1 MGAAELRPHR
11 GKGLSQICP
20 RPKPADASGE
30 SGSFWITGFSL
41 GGHLFPGV
49 QDHTVGPG
57 RLEENSPSQPVSL
70 LLTPAPRGQGGWGPA
85 GSRGGWIPHREPPAW
100 PRPSRGQPP
109 TPICPGHPSRAGGS
123 AGSFTAHGPPGS
135 QASSRKPYHTS
146 YGVALPE
153 NRKEPTPGRPC
164 CLQTHKP
171 LGEL

>member
-85 GSRGGWIPHREPPAW
+85 GSRGGWIHTGSPQPGPGPAEDSPPPRSALGTQVVLAGQLAASQHMGRQVPRLAHVNPITHPMVW
-100 PRPSRGQPP
+100 PFLKIGRSPPRGGPAVCRP
-109 TPICPGHPSRAGGS
+109 
-123 AGSFTAHGPPGS
+123 
-135 QASSRKPYHTS
+135 TS
-146 YGVALPE
+146 P
-153 NRKEPTPGRPC
+153 
-164 CLQTHKP
+164 
-171 LGEL
+171 